1 MMRVNDTTSSDAASS
16 QKRAVVNGIGIFHS
30 WPRNFPNPR
39 DALFDLIDNAVDAA
53 HDHGRID
60 IAADERG
67 SGVVLLNSCAAPVK
81 PLWKVLELYT
91 SEKQST
97 GAVGENGIG
106 LKQGVVTLANVAF
119 LISKNHHSKYSLGI
133 VAHCLQSESACW
145 LPSFEF
151 KSQLGTNL
159 EQELLTTLGS
169 HPKLRECVTLY
180 GDSFLDGVRR
190 LSKVMLHM
198 DNAKLG
204 WTQYPHVFCLLLHG
218 LKHGETLVPHER
230 VRELLEKTK
239 ADLPK
244 HYLHIPKSI
253 LVTVGTSIVHFNYW
267 QTRLVEMTT
276 FDVDVNKSVLMEED
290 AFWQHPKKAYDP
302 SQYYPIRIYVGFD
315 ALRAADETQPST
327 GSLYIYS
334 RTCGRLI
341 RHSPDARGEIN
352 VSNGGTDYC
361 QGLTIILDDRCGQLP
376 LNPTKHDVAFSEHA
390 DGVIHRANLYCY
402 INIVT
407 RFYYNYFKESYFFKK
422 KADISEALKEMV
434 PQVRR
439 AIALAYQD
447 YKPISQC
454 HFNTFSNFMRKV
466 GAVKNSKITRMV
478 PFKDVALNKGNDTL
492 VRFTKRDPPGVSV
505 ISDASV
511 VSPEPVTSTTRVD
524 TQSKRIS
531 RDTNDKE
538 ASLAAPSLVERSQY
552 TSPMSDGSFTVK
564 KRPRLLPSEERIS
577 EEAMMKRVALLE
589 HEVAQLKRHIVTQKK
604 LENEIVQLKDALARQ
619 NEIVARLNARFKDY
633 SQIYTC

>member
-1 MMRVNDTTSSDAASS
+1 MRVNETTPSSDTAAPSK
-16 QKRAVVNGIGIFHS
+16 KRAVVNGIGIFHS

-39 DALFDLIDNAVDAA
+39 DAMFDLIDNAVDAA
-53 HDHGRID
+53 HDHGRIWL
-60 IAADERG
+60 AADDRG

-81 PLWKVLELYT
+81 PLKKVLELYT
-91 SEKQST
+91 SEKQAT

-119 LISKNHHSKYSLGI
+119 VISKNHSKYSLGI

-151 KSQLGTNL
+151 KSKAGPDL
-159 EQELLTTLGS
+159 EQELFTTFDS
-169 HPKLRECVTLY
+169 DSKLRHCVTLY
-180 GDSFLDGVRR
+180 GDSFLGGVRR

-198 DNAKLG
+198 DNAKRG
-204 WTQYPHVFCLLLHG
+204 WKQYPYVFCLLLHD

-230 VRELLEKTK
+230 VRDLLEQTK

-253 LVTVGTSIVHFNYW
+253 LVTVGTSIVKFNYW
-267 QTRLVEMTT
+267 QPRLVEMTT
-276 FDVDVNKSVLMEED
+276 FDVHVNKSVLMEED
-290 AFWQHPKKAYDP
+290 AFWQHPRKAHDP
-302 SQYYPIRIYVGFD
+302 SQYYPIRIYMGFD

-352 VSNGGTDYC
+352 VTNGGTEYC
-361 QGLTIILDDRCGQLP
+361 QGLTILLDDRHGQLP

-390 DGVIHRANLYCY
+390 DGVIHRANLFCY

-407 RFYYNYFKESYFFKK
+407 RFYYNYYKESYFYKRKK
-422 KADISEALKEMV
+422 DISEALKEMV
-434 PQVRR
+434 PRVRR
-439 AIALAYQD
+439 AIALANQD

-454 HFNTFSNFMRKV
+454 HFNSFSNLIRKL
-466 GAVKNSKITRMV
+466 GAVKNNRITRLV
-478 PFKDVALNKGNDTL
+478 PFKDVAISKGNDT
-492 VRFTKRDPPGVSV
+492 VVCFTKQDPPQVSV
-505 ISDASV
+505 ASV
-511 VSPEPVTSTTRVD
+511 VSPDQVPSTACVFTD
-524 TQSKRIS
+524 PKRPLHN
-531 RDTNDKE
+531 TKEKE
-538 ASLAAPSLVERSQY
+538 ASSAAPAPVERSPFL
-552 TSPMSDGSFTVK
+552 SPVSDDSFTLR
-564 KRPRLLPSEERIS
+564 KRPRLSEEKS
-577 EEAMMKRVALLE
+577 NEEALMKRVAALE
-589 HEVAQLKRHIVTQKK
+589 SEVAQLKERVVTQEK
-604 LENEIVQLKDALARQ
+604 LENEIADLKDAMARQ

-633 SQIYTC
+633 TKVCLC